1 MAVTENEF
9 ATYREFT
16 RDLMKR
22 LGALDFD
29 GETVLWHYTTGP
41 GLLRILESGQI
52 FATQVACLNDSSE
65 TTYATELFESA
76 IKKAGEV
83 MAPDD
88 PGQILLKHIEGELSE
103 GTGRAGSS
111 PSKFFV
117 TCFTTQ
123 KDDLSQWRA
132 YSEVGGENGYAIGF
146 KARGL
151 FVGPNSLVVKM
162 NYDRELH
169 HTLAD
174 EVATATL
181 RYFRE
186 GLLTAPD
193 RDPEQW
199 AKEFFQ
205 AWDDQIY
212 RLSPLI
218 KDDGFQSENEFR
230 IVHELQLTEVHL
242 VRFRQKKTLLS
253 RHIPLAFPVWAGN
266 RVPILPVAEVM
277 VGPSRQR
284 EVSSVSVGTL
294 LVQLGYRDFKVEISK
309 RPLQLP

>member
-16 RDLMKR
+16 RDMMKR

-41 GLLRILESGQI
+41 GLLGIVESGQI

-65 TTYATELFESA
+65 TTYATELFKSA
-76 IKKAGEV
+76 IKKASEAI
-83 MAPDD
+83 APDD
-88 PGQILLKHIEGELSE
+88 PGHILLKHIEGELRE
-103 GTGRAGSS
+103 ETGQAGSS

-117 TCFTTQ
+117 ACFTTQ

-151 FVGPNSLVVKM
+151 FVGPNSLVVQM

-169 HTLAD
+169 Q
-174 EVATATL
+174 ATL

-186 GLLTAPD
+186 GLLSAPD
-193 RDPEQW
+193 R
-199 AKEFFQ
+199 
-205 AWDDQIY
+205 
-212 RLSPLI
+212 R
-218 KDDGFQSENEFR
+218 
-230 IVHELQLTEVHL
+230 
-242 VRFRQKKTLLS
+242 S
-253 RHIPLAFPVWAGN
+253 RAVGK
-266 RVPILPVAEVM
+266 RVLP
-277 VGPSRQR
+277 S
-284 EVSSVSVGTL
+284 
-294 LVQLGYRDFKVEISK
+294 LG
-309 RPLQLP
+309 

>member
-1 MAVTENEF
+1 MTITPEEY

-16 RDLMKR
+16 QNMMKR
-22 LGALDFD
+22 LGSVEFD

-41 GLLRILESGQI
+41 GLLGIVESGQI

-65 TTYATELFESA
+65 TTYATDLFKSA
-76 IKKAGEV
+76 IKRAGDNL
-83 MAPDD
+83 AADS
-88 PGQILLKHIEGELSE
+88 PGQTLVKHVFRELRE
-103 GTGRAGSS
+103 EAGQTSSS

-117 TCFTTQ
+117 SCFTTQ
-123 KDDLSQWRA
+123 EDDLSQWRA

-151 FVGPNSLVVKM
+151 FVGPNSLVVKV
-162 NYDRELH
+162 NYDKALHEEL
-169 HTLAD
+169 AE
-174 EVATATL
+174 EVAAATL
-181 RYFRE
+181 RYYQA
-186 GLLTAPD
+186 GLELQPD

-212 RLSPLI
+212 RLTPLI
-218 KDDGFQSENEFR
+218 KDEGFQSENEFR
-230 IVHELQLTEVHL
+230 IVHELQITEIHL

-253 RHIPLAFPVWAGN
+253 RHIPLTFPVWMGI
-266 RVPILPVAEVM
+266 RVPILPIVEVI

-284 EVSSVSVGTL
+284 EVSRVSVNTL
-294 LVQLGYRDFKVEISK
+294 LMQMGYRDFRVGVSK